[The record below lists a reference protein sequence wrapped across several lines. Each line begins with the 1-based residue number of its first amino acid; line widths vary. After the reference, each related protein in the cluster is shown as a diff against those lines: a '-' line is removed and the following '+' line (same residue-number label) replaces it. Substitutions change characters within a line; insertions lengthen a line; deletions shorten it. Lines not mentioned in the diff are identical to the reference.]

1 MILKSF
7 YNEQLAQASYLLGC
21 PGSGEAIV
29 IDPNR
34 EIDQYIKAA
43 KREGVKITAV
53 TETHI
58 HADYVSGSRELAE
71 ITGARLYLSDE
82 GDKDWKYQFAN
93 QSNVILVSHGD
104 VIRAGKV
111 RLDVVRTPG
120 HTPEHITFVLTDE
133 AASTEPLGAFTGDFI
148 FVGDV
153 GRPDLLERA
162 AKLEGTMELGAKT
175 LYQSLAQFKES
186 LPDHL
191 VVWPGHGAGSACGK
205 NLGGVPVSSLGY
217 EKLVNWGLR
226 TDSESSFV
234 KEVLAGQPDPPL
246 YFKEM
251 KRINKHGPA
260 ILGELSAPEEI
271 SPAQVREMLTSPAS
285 VVLDTRSTAS
295 FSRGS
300 LDGSYH
306 VPDVKNFLTWSGSI
320 IPYDRDI
327 VLIVQDSATALR
339 LRRSLSLI
347 GLDRVVA
354 WYPQDQIDQVA
365 PLVALTQVSNEEFS
379 KVVQEGSAQ
388 ILDVRNLTEYSSS
401 HVDGAINLP
410 LGRLPE
416 RLGELDGARETV
428 VHCAGGTRSVIAI
441 SFLRSNGYKSLIN
454 LTEGYQ
460 GFRQWSEQKCS

>member
-34 EIDQYIKAA
+34 EIDQYIQAA

-71 ITGARLYLSDE
+71 ITGAKLYLSDE
-82 GDKDWKYQFAN
+82 GDKDWKYQFAD
-93 QSNVILVSHGD
+93 QPNVILIRHGD
-104 VIRAGKV
+104 LIRAGKV
-111 RLDVVRTPG
+111 RLDVVKTPG

-133 AASTEPLGAFTGDFI
+133 AAASEPLGAFTGDFI

-162 AKLEGTMELGAKT
+162 AKIEGTMELGAKT
-175 LYQSLAQFKES
+175 LYQSLSSFKES

-226 TDSESSFV
+226 TDSEHSFV

-260 ILGELSAPEEI
+260 ILGKLSVPEEI
-271 SPAQVREMLTSPAS
+271 SPEQVREMLASPSAI
-285 VVLDTRSTAS
+285 VLDTRSTAS
-295 FSRGS
+295 FSGGS

-306 VPDVKNFLTWSGSI
+306 VPEAKNFLTWSGSI

-327 VLIVQDSATALR
+327 VLIVQDDVAALR
-339 LRRSLSLI
+339 FRQSLSLI

-365 PLVALTQVSNEEFS
+365 PLVALAQISSEEFS
-379 KVVQEGSAQ
+379 KVVQEGDTQ
-388 ILDVRNLTEYSSS
+388 ILDVRNLTEYNSS
-401 HVDGAINLP
+401 HIDGAINLP

-416 RLGELDGARETV
+416 RFGELDSARQTV
-428 VHCAGGTRSVIAI
+428 VHCAGGTRSVVAM
-441 SFLRSNGYKSLIN
+441 SFLRSHGYNSLIN
-454 LTEGYQ
+454 LTDGYEGYK
-460 GFRQWSEQKCS
+460 RWSEKNSS